1 VLLIINDF
9 NTIDPNFIQDLLNS
23 DLSTWIVARNL
34 RLNGYSV
41 TLPPIRIRPDTT
53 EIREYADTGDLIV
66 NGSIIEVKH
75 RPDLAFNGLSE
86 FPYGSVIIDVK
97 HHFNSLEV
105 KPKYYVICNST
116 LSGAIIVSNK
126 TFGKWETS
134 TRWDNKRKRMRTFY
148 LVSREL
154 CNFWKFGEKTR
165 FEL

>member
-1 VLLIINDF
+1 VILINDF
-9 NTIDPNFIQDLLNS
+9 NTIDPNFIQDLMNS

-41 TLPPIRIRPDTT
+41 TLPPIRIRPNTT
-53 EIREYADTGDLIV
+53 EIREYADNGDLVV
-66 NGSIIEVKH
+66 NGCVIEVKH
-75 RPDLAFNGLSE
+75 RPDLVFNGLSE

-97 HHFNSLEV
+97 HHFDSLEV

-116 LSGAIIVSNK
+116 LSGAIIVSLR
-126 TFGKWETS
+126 TCEKWTTS

-148 LVSREL
+148 LVATEK
-154 CNFWKFGEKTR
+154 CHFWKFGDRPR